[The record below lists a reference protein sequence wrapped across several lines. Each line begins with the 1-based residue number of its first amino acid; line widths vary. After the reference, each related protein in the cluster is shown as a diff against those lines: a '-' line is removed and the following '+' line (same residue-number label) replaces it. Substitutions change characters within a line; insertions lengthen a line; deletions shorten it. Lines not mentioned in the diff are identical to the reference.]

1 MSGETHKLEL
11 SRTYHRYLLEALAIA
26 SQPDMKPMNLS
37 VLHLSDS
44 KSGSELRATDMQ
56 SIIGIIH
63 LAVSVPASTSCVY
76 PDVELVA
83 ELPEHDPLHTP
94 STQFSVVQVR

>member
-1 MSGETHKLEL
+1 MVMFEG
-11 SRTYHRYLLEALAIA
+11 
-26 SQPDMKPMNLS
+26 
-37 VLHLSDS
+37 
-44 KSGSELRATDMQ
+44 DMQ
-56 SIIGIIH
+56 SILGTFG
-63 LAVSVPASTSCVY
+63 LAASVPASAFRIY